1 MSDPEPAPVDGEA
14 IRKVVRETNY
24 VTWRRQGGWNPL
36 VVTRAEGST
45 FWDDRGRAYLDFSS
59 QLMATNLG
67 HANPAVVGAI
77 AAQASQLAYAAPGF
91 ATEARARLS
100 SSLLEVL
107 PRPLNRF
114 FFSTSGTEA
123 NEAALKIARVA
134 TGRPKVV
141 SRHRSYHGAT
151 AASISVTG
159 DPRRRAVEGLDT
171 VPGTVF
177 APDCYCY
184 RCPFGLTYPS
194 CHVACAEYVDP
205 LLEREGNVAAMIV
218 EPVVG
223 TNGVIVP
230 VPEYLPRIREITRK
244 HGVLLIADEVMSGWG
259 RVGEWFAVNHW
270 GVEPDILTTAKGITG
285 ALIPLGLTA
294 TTSELHDAFRDRYFP
309 HGHTYEAH
317 PLTLAPAVAAIG
329 EYRRL
334 DLLAKSRRDGEYLLR
349 RLREIQDR
357 HPSVGEVRGLGL
369 FAAVELVRDR
379 GTREPFNTEEDK
391 LAGRPLV
398 AEQVAAAM
406 LKEGVFCVA
415 WISHL
420 VIAPPLIVTREELDR
435 GLEVIDRALRVADEA
450 RPSSG
455 PTENGPAPARSRR
468 SGRDRGAPARWAS
481 AGRSPPVAP
490 RPACERPRGRGPHP
504 ADARGTRSTV
514 RRTGTYPL
522 PRASAT
528 PRGRSSRPVSTGRAR
543 SARRPRSPP
552 GAPAV
557 D

>member
-1 MSDPEPAPVDGEA
+1 MTDPDPAASAVDGDA
-14 IRKVVRETNY
+14 VRQVVRETNY

-36 VVTRAEGST
+36 VVTRAKDST
-45 FWDDRGRAYLDFSS
+45 FWDDQGRAYLDFSS

-67 HANPAVVGAI
+67 HGNAAVVDAI
-77 AAQASQLAYAAPGF
+77 AAQAHKLAYAAPSF
-91 ATEARARLS
+91 ATEARAQLS
-100 SSLLEVL
+100 SALLGVL
-107 PRPLNRF
+107 PHGVNQF

-134 TGRPKVV
+134 TGRTKIL
-141 SRHRSYHGAT
+141 SRYRSYHGAT

-159 DPRRRAVEGLDT
+159 DPRRRPVDGLQT

-194 CHVACAEYVDP
+194 CEVACAEYVDHQ
-205 LLEREGNVAAMIV
+205 LEREGNVAAMIL

-230 VPEYLPRIREITRK
+230 VPEYLPRIREITRR

-259 RVGEWFAVNHW
+259 RVGEWFAVDHW
-270 GVEPDILTTAKGITG
+270 KVEPDLLTTAKGITG
-285 ALIPLGLTA
+285 ALVPLGLTA
-294 TTSELHDAFRDRYFP
+294 TTSALHEVFRDRYFP

-334 DLLAKSRRDGEYLLR
+334 DLLAKSRRDGEYLLQ
-349 RLREIQDR
+349 RLREIQER

-379 GTREPFNTEEDK
+379 KTRLPFNTEEDK

-406 LKEGVFCVA
+406 MKEGVFCVA
-415 WISHL
+415 WVSHL
-420 VIAPPLIVTREELDR
+420 VIAPPLIVTRDELDR
-435 GLEVIDRALRVADEA
+435 GLEVLDRALAVADQHA
-450 RPSSG
+450 V
-455 PTENGPAPARSRR
+455 
-468 SGRDRGAPARWAS
+468 GA
-481 AGRSPPVAP
+481 
-490 RPACERPRGRGPHP
+490 
-504 ADARGTRSTV
+504 
-514 RRTGTYPL
+514 
-522 PRASAT
+522 
-528 PRGRSSRPVSTGRAR
+528 
-543 SARRPRSPP
+543 
-552 GAPAV
+552 
-557 D
+557 

>member
-1 MSDPEPAPVDGEA
+1 MTDPDPKAPSVDGDA
-14 IRKVVRETNY
+14 IRQVVRETNY

-36 VVTRAEGST
+36 VVTRAKDST
-45 FWDDRGRAYLDFSS
+45 FWDDKGRAYLDFSS

-67 HANPAVVGAI
+67 HANAAVVEAI
-77 AAQASQLAYAAPGF
+77 AAQARVLSYAAPGF
-91 ATEARARLS
+91 ATEARAHLS
-100 SSLLEVL
+100 SALLQVL
-107 PRPLNRF
+107 PHGLNRF

-134 TGRPKVV
+134 TGRTKVL
-141 SRHRSYHGAT
+141 SRYRSYHGAT

-159 DPRRRAVEGLDT
+159 DPRRRPVEGLQT

-194 CHVACAEYVDP
+194 CGVACADYVDRQ
-205 LLEREGNVAAMIV
+205 LEREGNVAAMIL

-230 VPEYLPRIREITRK
+230 VPEYLPRIREITRR
-244 HGVLLIADEVMSGWG
+244 HSVLLIADEVMTGWG
-259 RVGEWFAVNHW
+259 RVGEWFAVDHW
-270 GVEPDILTTAKGITG
+270 KVEPDLLTTAKGITG
-285 ALIPLGLTA
+285 AHIPLGLTA
-294 TTSELHDAFRDRYFP
+294 TTSSLHDVFRDRYFP

-349 RLREIQDR
+349 RLREIEAR

-379 GTREPFNTEEDK
+379 ATRLPFNTEEDK

-406 LKEGVFCVA
+406 MKEGVFCVA
-415 WISHL
+415 WVSHL
-420 VIAPPLIVTREELDR
+420 VIAPPLIVTREELDH
-435 GLEVIDRALRVADEA
+435 GLDVLDRALAVADAEV
-450 RPSSG
+450 
-455 PTENGPAPARSRR
+455 
-468 SGRDRGAPARWAS
+468 RG
-481 AGRSPPVAP
+481 GTPP
-490 RPACERPRGRGPHP
+490 
-504 ADARGTRSTV
+504 
-514 RRTGTYPL
+514 
-522 PRASAT
+522 
-528 PRGRSSRPVSTGRAR
+528 
-543 SARRPRSPP
+543 
-552 GAPAV
+552 
-557 D
+557 